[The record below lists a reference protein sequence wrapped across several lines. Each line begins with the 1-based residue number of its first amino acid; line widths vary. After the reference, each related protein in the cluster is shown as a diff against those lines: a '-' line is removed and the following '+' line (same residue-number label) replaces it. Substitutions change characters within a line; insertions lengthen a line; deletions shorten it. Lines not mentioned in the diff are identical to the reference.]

1 MGEGNG
7 SCDKVEHFF
16 FPNEG
21 EYLHFEGLLRNP
33 SLRMD
38 REEEF
43 TEKTKPVTGSL
54 FKRILV
60 NI

>member
-1 MGEGNG
+1 MGEGYG
-7 SCDKVEHFF
+7 SYGKVEHF

-21 EYLHFEGLLRNP
+21 EDLHFQGLLRNS
-33 SLRMD
+33 SLRME

-43 TEKTKPVTGSL
+43 TEKTKLETGSL